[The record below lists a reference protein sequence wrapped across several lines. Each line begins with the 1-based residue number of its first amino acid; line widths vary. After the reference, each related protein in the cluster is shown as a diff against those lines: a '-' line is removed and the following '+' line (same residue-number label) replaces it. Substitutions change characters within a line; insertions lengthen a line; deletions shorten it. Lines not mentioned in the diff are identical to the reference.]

1 MYCSCVYISVRI
13 QWTQCRFVTH
23 VLFCCLPLSTH
34 TVDPVQ
40 ICYTC
45 IVLLFTPQYTYS
57 GPSSDLLH
65 MYCSAVYTS
74 VHIQWTQ
81 FRFVTHVLFCCL
93 PLSTHTVDPV
103 QICYTCIV
111 LLFTSQYTCSQ
122 FRFVTHVLFCCL
134 PLSTH
139 TVDPVQICY
148 TCIVL
153 LFTSQY
159 TYSGPSSDLLHMY
172 CSAVYTLSTHTVD
185 PVQICYTCIVL
196 LFTPQYTY
204 SGPSSDLLHMY
215 CSAVYP
221 SVHIQWTQFRFV
233 THVLFCCLHLSTHTV
248 DPVQICYTCI
258 VLLFTP
264 QYTYSGPSSDLLHMY
279 CSAVY
284 TSVHIQ
290 WDPVQICYTCIV
302 LLFTSQYTYS
312 GPSSDL
318 LHMYC
323 SVCLPLS
330 THTVDPVQICYTCIV
345 LLFTP
350 QYTYSGP
357 SSDLLHMYCS
367 AVYISVHIQWTQFR
381 FVTHVLF
388 CCLPL
393 STHTVDSSVHMYLF
407 TSQYTW
413 TQYCYCS
420 AVYPSVHIQ
429 WTQFRFV
436 THVLFYC
443 LHLSTHTVDPVQI
456 CYTCIVL
463 LFTPQYTYSGPSSDL
478 LPMYCSA
485 VYPSVHI
492 QWTQFR
498 FVTHGIVLLFTP
510 QYTYRGPSSDLLP
523 MYCSAVYPSVHI
535 QWTQFRFVNHVLFCC
550 LHLSTHTVDPVQ
562 ICYPCIVLLFTPQ
575 YTYSGPSSD
584 LLHMYCSAVYPSVHI
599 QWYPVQICYTC
610 IVLLFTSQC
619 TYSGPSSDLLHMYCS
634 AVYTISTHTVDPV
647 QICYP
652 CIVLLFTPQCT
663 YSGPS
668 SDLLHMYCSAVYTSV
683 HIQWDP
689 VQICYP
695 CIVLLFTPQYT
706 YSGPS
711 SDLLTMYC
719 SAVYISVHIQWTQF
733 RFVTHVLF
741 CCLPLSTH
749 TVDPVQICY
758 TCMCSAVYPS
768 VHIQWTQF
776 RFVTHVLF
784 CCLHL
789 SAHTVDPVQICY
801 TCIVLLFT
809 PQYTYSGPSSDLLH
823 MYCSAVY
830 TSVHIQWTQFR
841 FVTHVLFCCLPLSKH
856 TVDPVQICYPC
867 IVLLFTPQ
875 YTYSGHSSDLLHMYC
890 SAVYTSVH
898 IEWTQF
904 RFVTHVLFC
913 CLPLST
919 HTVDPVQICYTW
931 YCSAVYPSVHIQ
943 WTQFRFVNTC
953 IVLLFTP
960 QYTYSG
966 LSSNLIHMVLLCC

>member
-1 MYCSCVYISVRI
+1 MYCSAVYTSVHIQWTQFRFVNTWYCSAVYISVHI
-13 QWTQCRFVTH
+13 QM
-23 VLFCCLPLSTH
+23 
-34 TVDPVQ
+34 DPVQ
-40 ICYTC
+40 ICYPC
-45 IVLLFTPQYTYS
+45 IVLLFTPQYTYSGPSSDLLHHVLFYCLHLSTHTS

-111 LLFTSQYTCSQ
+111 LLFTPQYTYIGPSSDLLHMYCSTVYISVHIQWTQ
-122 FRFVTHVLFCCL
+122 FRFVTHVLFYCL
-134 PLSTH
+134 HLSAH

-153 LFTSQY
+153 LFTPQY

-172 CSAVYTLSTHTVD
+172 CSAVYPSVHIQWTQFRFVTHVLFCCLHLSTHTVD

-290 WDPVQICYTCIV
+290 WIQFRFVTHVLFCCLHLSTHTVDPVQICYTCIV
-302 LLFTSQYTYS
+302 LLFTPQYTYS

-323 SVCLPLS
+323 FAVYPSVHIQMTQFRFVTHVLFCCLHLS

-367 AVYISVHIQWTQFR
+367 AVY
-381 FVTHVLF
+381 
-388 CCLPL
+388 
-393 STHTVDSSVHMYLF
+393 
-407 TSQYTW
+407 
-413 TQYCYCS
+413 
-420 AVYPSVHIQ
+420 PSVHIQ

-436 THVLFYC
+436 THVLFYCLHLSAHTVDPVQICYPCIVLLFTPQYTYSGPSSDLLPMYCSAVYTSVHIQWTQFRFVTHVLFCC

-463 LFTPQYTYSGPSSDL
+463 LFTPQYTYSGL
-478 LPMYCSA
+478 
-485 VYPSVHI
+485 
-492 QWTQFR
+492 
-498 FVTHGIVLLFTP
+498 
-510 QYTYRGPSSDLLP
+510 
-523 MYCSAVYPSVHI
+523 
-535 QWTQFRFVNHVLFCC
+535 
-550 LHLSTHTVDPVQ
+550 
-562 ICYPCIVLLFTPQ
+562 
-575 YTYSGPSSD
+575 SSD
-584 LLHMYCSAVYPSVHI
+584 LLH
-599 QWYPVQICYTC
+599 
-610 IVLLFTSQC
+610 
-619 TYSGPSSDLLHMYCS
+619 
-634 AVYTISTHTVDPV
+634 
-647 QICYP
+647 
-652 CIVLLFTPQCT
+652 
-663 YSGPS
+663 
-668 SDLLHMYCSAVYTSV
+668 
-683 HIQWDP
+683 
-689 VQICYP
+689 
-695 CIVLLFTPQYT
+695 
-706 YSGPS
+706 
-711 SDLLTMYC
+711 MYC

-741 CCLPLSTH
+741 CCLHLSTH

-758 TCMCSAVYPS
+758 TGIVMFETSL
-768 VHIQWTQF
+768 HIQWTQC
-776 RFVTHVLF
+776 RFVYKSHMDVTWQPVKLNLEIPQIPLQN
-784 CCLHL
+784 LH
-789 SAHTVDPVQICY
+789 S
-801 TCIVLLFT
+801 LLMKHQPGFF
-809 PQYTYSGPSSDLLH
+809 
-823 MYCSAVY
+823 
-830 TSVHIQWTQFR
+830 FR
-841 FVTHVLFCCLPLSKH
+841 NRT
-856 TVDPVQICYPC
+856 
-867 IVLLFTPQ
+867 
-875 YTYSGHSSDLLHMYC
+875 
-890 SAVYTSVH
+890 
-898 IEWTQF
+898 
-904 RFVTHVLFC
+904 
-913 CLPLST
+913 
-919 HTVDPVQICYTW
+919 
-931 YCSAVYPSVHIQ
+931 
-943 WTQFRFVNTC
+943 
-953 IVLLFTP
+953 
-960 QYTYSG
+960 
-966 LSSNLIHMVLLCC
+966 